1 MSQDPI
7 VLVRGWF
14 EGVWNQRRIQTI
26 DELLASDSVCHADD
40 GTITGPEEFKER
52 QYMPFV
58 TMFPDIHIE
67 VEAALAQDDQVVVR
81 WIATGTHTGDAMGM
95 SATGGAVSF
104 RGMTWVRVRDGKMIE
119 EWQSTN
125 IPEVMRS

>member
-1 MSQDPI
+1 
-7 VLVRGWF
+7 
-14 EGVWNQRRIQTI
+14 
-26 DELLASDSVCHADD
+26 
-40 GTITGPEEFKER
+40 
-52 QYMPFV
+52 MPFV

-125 IPEVMRS
+125 IPEVMRSLTSKSSP